1 MNIPV
6 NELIIKDIIGFSN
19 DMCILEAEK
28 KNYKN
33 DRFFILIKNLNMKFS
48 ELLHSEEFTVGDFLK
63 EDLIEVVSNMIV
75 HQIDKD
81 TEADHFIYSD
91 YSGITGNMC
100 DDYYE
105 VRNLFT
111 EKKYRG
117 QNLTKE
123 FVTSVLSKIYED
135 ERSMLHET
143 CIFVQAGISVEEYP
157 DDPTEDYE
165 KSSKIIDS
173 VISFYEKCGFVD
185 VNEISGFEY
194 SCNMYFAPDIASA
207 KIINF
212 YKDALKAKHDA
223 YIDLLNKYKKLESE
237 NK

>member
-6 NELIIKDIIGFSN
+6 NELVIKDIIGFSN
-19 DMCILEAEK
+19 DMCIFEAGKE
-28 KNYKN
+28 NNKN
-33 DRFFILIKNLNMKFS
+33 DRFFILVKNLNMNFS
-48 ELLHSEEFTVGDFLK
+48 ELLHSEESTVGDLLK
-63 EDLIEVVSNMIV
+63 EDLVEVVSNMIV
-75 HQIDKD
+75 HQIDEN

-91 YSGITGNMC
+91 YSGITDNMC
-100 DDYYE
+100 DEYYE

-117 QNLTKE
+117 QGLTRE
-123 FVTSVLSKIYED
+123 FVMTVLSNIYED
-135 ERSMLHET
+135 ERAMLHET

-157 DDPTEDYE
+157 DDPTEDDE
-165 KSSKIIDS
+165 KSSKIIDG

-223 YIDLLNKYKKLESE
+223 YINLLNEYEKLESLS
-237 NK
+237 K